1 LGVGGWVRN
10 LQDGRVEAMAEG
22 EKSKVEELLRF
33 CRVGPPGAR
42 VVNVDVTWLEAA
54 GEFRGFRIAH

>member
-1 LGVGGWVRN
+1 MGVGGWVRN